1 MLREHFLCSVL
12 KSGSTSWQ
20 VFFHQHQIHTRQIV
34 DCAYNDSCPAPSQTH
49 LNIIQVKTVW
59 RVKWIFYTMLFI
71 IFSFQ
76 TFVR

>member
-34 DCAYNDSCPAPSQTH
+34 DCAYSDSCPAPSHTH

-59 RVKWIFYTMLFI
+59 RVKWIFYNMLFI
-71 IFSFQ
+71 IFSN
-76 TFVR
+76 VC

>member
-1 MLREHFLCSVL
+1 MLLREHFLCSVL

-34 DCAYNDSCPAPSQTH
+34 DCAYNDSCPAPSHTH

-59 RVKWIFYTMLFI
+59 RVQLSSSYCK
-71 IFSFQ
+71 
-76 TFVR
+76 FV